1 MKAHVFRSVIHK
13 KFRNIKKKKKKL
25 IQLGLPRAHLQLP
38 RETQTIQTETVLFC
52 EMGENNELRSQVLM
66 MAVLA
71 DNGEKS

>member
-1 MKAHVFRSVIHK
+1 MFLDVLFI
-13 KFRNIKKKKKKL
+13 RNSIIFKKKKKL

-38 RETQTIQTETVLFC
+38 RETQTTQTETVLFC